1 MSGGIYLLQNNGKL
15 VEMRE
20 QEYDNE
26 DILQK
31 LLADYP
37 NLLAGDLIDHNAPR
51 RWLLIRREVAIPSG
65 EDNRSLM
72 SLDHLFLDQDAIPTL
87 VEVKRS
93 SDMRIRREVVGQM
106 LDYAA
111 NAVVN
116 WSIEE
121 IRGRYS
127 AACESN
133 NLDPDLEIQAFV
145 GEGFSANEFWQ
156 KAEENLK
163 AGKIRLLFVADEIPV
178 DLRRIVEFLNKQ
190 MNPAEVL
197 AVEIK
202 QYSGDGIK
210 TLVPR
215 VFGQT
220 VETQEKSRKGNVSQK
235 QWDEVSFFDELA
247 NRTNEEGKK
256 AARAILDWAK
266 IKTQVWWGRGSQTG
280 SFVPYIVHKDVQH
293 QLFAVYTYGKLE
305 IYFYWYTYKPPFN
318 DEAMRLSLLEK
329 LNKIEGVNIP
339 KSSIAKRPSIVL
351 KVLNSQEKISQFL
364 DVFNWYLDVI
374 MQA

>member
-1 MSGGIYLLQNNGKL
+1 
-15 VEMRE
+15 MRE
-20 QEYDNE
+20 QAYDSE

-37 NLLAGDLIDHNAPR
+37 NLLAGDLIDHDTPR
-51 RWLLIRREVAIPSG
+51 RWLLIRREVVVPSG

-93 SDMRIRREVVGQM
+93 SDMRIRREVIGQM

-127 AACESN
+127 AACETN
-133 NLDPDLEIQAFV
+133 GVDPNQEIQAFV
-145 GEGFSANEFWQ
+145 GDEFSPDEFWR
-156 KAEENLK
+156 KAQDNLN

-178 DLRRIVEFLNKQ
+178 DLRRVVEFLNKQ

-215 VFGQT
+215 VYGQT
-220 VETQEKSRKGNVSQK
+220 IETQEKSKKGSTGQK
-235 QWDEVSFFDELA
+235 QWDEEGFFNELA
-247 NRTNEEGKK
+247 DRTDDESVQ

-266 IKTQVWWGRGSQTG
+266 SKTQIWWGKGSQTG
-280 SFVPYIVHKDVQH
+280 SFVPYFAHKETDH
-293 QLFAVYTYGKLE
+293 QLFAVYTYGKVE
-305 IYFYWYTYKPPFN
+305 IYFYWYT
-318 DEAMRLSLLEK
+318 
-329 LNKIEGVNIP
+329 
-339 KSSIAKRPSIVL
+339 
-351 KVLNSQEKISQFL
+351 
-364 DVFNWYLDVI
+364 
-374 MQA
+374 

>member
-1 MSGGIYLLQNNGKL
+1 MNGGIYLLQNNGKL

-20 QEYDNE
+20 QKYDNE
-26 DILQK
+26 GILQK

-37 NLLAGDLIDHNAPR
+37 NLLAGDLIDQDAPR
-51 RWLLIRREVAIPSG
+51 RWLLIRREVAVPSG

-127 AACESN
+127 ANCEAN
-133 NLDPDLEIQAFV
+133 NTDPDLEIQTFL
-145 GEGFSANEFWQ
+145 GEDLTADEFWQ
-156 KAEENLK
+156 KAEENLS
-163 AGKIRLLFVADEIPV
+163 AGKIRLLFVADEILV

-220 VETQEKSRKGNVSQK
+220 IETQEKGRRGSASQK
-235 QWDEVSFFDELA
+235 QWDEDAFFVELA
-247 NRTNEEGKK
+247 NKTDEESVQT
-256 AARAILDWAK
+256 ARAILDWAK
-266 IKTQVWWGRGSQTG
+266 RKTQVWWGKGSQTG
-280 SFVPYIVHKDVQH
+280 SFVPYIFHRDVQH
-293 QLFAVYTYGKLE
+293 QLFAVYTYGKVE
-305 IYFYWYTYKPPFN
+305 IYFQWYARKSGFD
-318 DEAMRLSLLEK
+318 DEAQRLSLLEK
-329 LNKIEGVNIP
+329 LNKIEGVKIP
-339 KSSIAKRPSIVL
+339 QSAITRKPSISL
-351 KVLNSQEKISQFL
+351 QVLNNEEKISQFS
-364 DVFNWYLDVI
+364 DTFDWYLDI
-374 MQA
+374 IKQS

>member
-1 MSGGIYLLQNNGKL
+1 MQNNGKL

-20 QEYDNE
+20 QKYDNE
-26 DILQK
+26 GILQK

-37 NLLAGDLIDHNAPR
+37 NLLAGDLIDQDAPR
-51 RWLLIRREVAIPSG
+51 RWLLIRREVAVPSG

-111 NAVVN
+111 NAVAN

-121 IRGRYS
+121 IRGRYY

-133 NLDPDLEIQAFV
+133 HLDPDIEIQTFI
-145 GEGFSANEFWQ
+145 GESFTANEFWQ
-156 KAEENLK
+156 KAQENLS
-163 AGKIRLLFVADEIPV
+163 AGRIRLLFVADEIPI

-220 VETQEKSRKGNVSQK
+220 IETQEKSRRGNTSQK
-235 QWDEVSFFDELA
+235 QWDEDAFFVELA
-247 NRTNEEGKK
+247 NKTDEESVN
-256 AARAILDWAK
+256 AARAILEWAK
-266 IKTQVWWGRGSQTG
+266 RKTQVWWGKGSQIG
-280 SFVPYIVHKDVQH
+280 SFVPYIFHDDTQH
-293 QLFAVYTYGKLE
+293 QLFAIYTHGKVE
-305 IYFYWYTYKPPFN
+305 IYFQWYARKSGFD
-318 DEAMRLSLLEK
+318 DEAKRLLLLEK
-329 LNKIEGVNIP
+329 LNRIEGVKIP
-339 KSSIAKRPSIVL
+339 KNAIARRPSISL
-351 KVLNSQEKISQFL
+351 HGLNDPGKVSQFL
-364 DVFNWYLDVI
+364 DIFDWYLDVI
-374 MQA
+374 KQS

>member
-1 MSGGIYLLQNNGKL
+1 MSGGIYLLQKDGKL

-20 QEYDNE
+20 QEYINE
-26 DILQK
+26 DLLQK

-37 NLLAGDLIDHNAPR
+37 NLLAGDLIDHDVPR
-51 RWLLIRREVAIPSG
+51 RWLLIRREVAVPSG

-127 AACESN
+127 AACEAN
-133 NLDPDLEIQAFV
+133 NIDPDTEIQAFI
-145 GEGFSANEFWQ
+145 GDELTPDGFWQ
-156 KAEENLK
+156 KAQENLI

-202 QYSGDGIK
+202 QYKGGADVT

-215 VFGQT
+215 VYGQT
-220 VETQEKSRKGNVSQK
+220 METQQKGKKVK
-235 QWDEVSFFDELA
+235 PPERQWDEALFLAELEK
-247 NRTNEEGKK
+247 RTDNLGMQ
-256 AARAILDWAK
+256 AARSMLDWAK
-266 IKTQVWWGRGSQTG
+266 SNCQVWWGKGSQTG
-280 SFVPYIVHKDVQH
+280 SFVPAFLHKETYH
-293 QLFAVYTYGKLE
+293 QLFAVYTYGKVE
-305 IYFYWYTYKPPFN
+305 IYFYWYTYKAPFD
-318 DEAMRLSLLEK
+318 DETNRLELLER
-329 LNKIEGVNIP
+329 LNAIDGVDIP
-339 KSSIAKRPSIVL
+339 RDAIARRPSIE
-351 KVLNSQEKISQFL
+351 LNVFDTDKKINQFL
-364 DVFNWYLDVI
+364 EAFNRYLDVI
-374 MQA
+374 KQ